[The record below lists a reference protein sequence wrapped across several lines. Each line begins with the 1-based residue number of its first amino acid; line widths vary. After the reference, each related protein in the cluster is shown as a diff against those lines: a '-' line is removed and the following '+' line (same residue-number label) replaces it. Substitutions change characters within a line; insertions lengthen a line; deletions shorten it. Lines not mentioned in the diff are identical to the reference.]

1 MTDSDKY
8 KLHIKAHA
16 FIKKRPDQI
25 KGLKPKKIAKLF
37 QKLLVFQEEL
47 DLQNKKLRHIQG
59 KLENSCNFFY
69 QLYNSAP
76 VGYMIIQSEGIISQ
90 ANNTLA
96 ELLDMNLDDL
106 RGRLFIDFIAPK
118 EQQLSQA
125 RIQDFYRNPDRKNL
139 DLQLRRRNG
148 KTLNVRLRGRLV
160 NWPYPNT
167 DAETSK
173 QLLVIVSDITEL
185 KRVEKKFKHQAHH
198 DALTKLPNRLLLSER
213 LNQVLAKARRD
224 GQYSAVL
231 FLDLDNFKT
240 INDSLGHS
248 VGDRLLIEVARRLRR
263 NLRRDDTVA
272 RLGGDE
278 FVVLLGNIDKDLHKV
293 ASQAHS
299 IAEKVRKTLSE
310 PYQIGN
316 QKLHISASIGIS
328 LFSSNNENAD
338 DILKQADTA
347 MYQAKTEGRNAFRFY
362 RPEMQS
368 EAQARMVIEQDLRK
382 ALDRG
387 EFVHYYQA
395 QVDTLGRI
403 IGAEALLR
411 WQHPNQG
418 LIAPAKFMRVAEETG
433 LIVPIGEMGLQ
444 AIFKQFNHWSNS
456 GLGEVIQSLAVNV
469 SLRQVH
475 QRDFSQMVIEKL
487 KDAAIDPQLIKIEI
501 TEDLMLTERKL
512 DIDQIMELKTHGLRF
527 SVDDFG
533 TGYASLASLRRLPV
547 DEIKIDRSFIRN
559 VNIEPDD
566 ASIVE
571 TIIAMAQKLKI
582 DSIAEGVERRE
593 QMDFLNSRGCDKYQ
607 GNYFSRPLPAQEF
620 TSLLEQGEVRPI
632 GLTH

>member
-1 MTDSDKY
+1 VKAQAVINKHPDK
-8 KLHIKAHA
+8 
-16 FIKKRPDQI
+16 I
-25 KGLKPKKIAKLF
+25 KGLKPEKITKLLR
-37 QKLLVFQEEL
+37 KLLVFQEEL

-59 KLENSCNFFY
+59 ELENSCNFFY
-69 QLYNSAP
+69 QLYNLAP
-76 VGYMIIQSEGIISQ
+76 VGYMTVQTEGTISQ

-96 ELLDMNLDDL
+96 ELLDMSLDDL
-106 RGRLFIDFIAPK
+106 HGRPFIEFIPPG
-118 EQQLSQA
+118 ERQLYQVQ
-125 RIQDFYRNPDRKNL
+125 IQDFYRNPDGKNL
-139 DLQLRRRNG
+139 DLQLRRGNG

-160 NWPYPNT
+160 NWPHTNT
-167 DAETSK
+167 DPPETSE

-213 LNQVLAKARRD
+213 LNQVLAKARRHC
-224 GQYSAVL
+224 QYSAVL

-248 VGDRLLIEVARRLRR
+248 VGDRLLQQVARRLRR

-278 FVVLLGNIDKDLHKV
+278 FVVLLGDIDKELHKA

-299 IAEKVRKTLSE
+299 TAEKIRKTLSE
-310 PYQIGN
+310 PYQIGD
-316 QKLHISASIGIS
+316 QKLHISTSIGIS
-328 LFSSNNENAD
+328 LFPLNDEDAD
-338 DILKQADTA
+338 GILKQADTA

-368 EAQARMVIEQDLRK
+368 EAQARMILEQDLRK
-382 ALDRG
+382 ALERG
-387 EFVHYYQA
+387 EFVHYYQP
-395 QVDTLGRI
+395 QVDTFGRI

-411 WQHPNQG
+411 WQHPDQG
-418 LIAPAKFMRVAEETG
+418 LIAPAKFMQVAEETG
-433 LIVPIGEMGLQ
+433 LIVPIGELGLH
-444 AIFKQFNHWSNS
+444 AIFKQYNHWNNL
-456 GLGEVIQSLAVNV
+456 GLGKMIQSLAINV

-475 QRDFSQMVIEKL
+475 QRDFSQMVIDNL
-487 KDAAIDPQLIKIEI
+487 KNAGIDPQLIKIEI
-501 TEDLMLTERKL
+501 TEDLILSKRRL
-512 DIDQIMELKTHGLRF
+512 DIDQIMDLKTHGLRF

-533 TGYASLASLRRLPV
+533 TGYSSLASLRRLPV

-571 TIIAMAQKLKI
+571 TIIAMAQKLNI
-582 DSIAEGVERRE
+582 DSIAEGVEKRE
-593 QMDFLNSRGCDKYQ
+593 QMDFLNSRGCDRYQ
-607 GNYFSRPLPAQEF
+607 GNYFSHPLSAQGF
-620 TSLLEQGEVRPI
+620 TTLLEQGEGRPI
-632 GLTH
+632 TLTH